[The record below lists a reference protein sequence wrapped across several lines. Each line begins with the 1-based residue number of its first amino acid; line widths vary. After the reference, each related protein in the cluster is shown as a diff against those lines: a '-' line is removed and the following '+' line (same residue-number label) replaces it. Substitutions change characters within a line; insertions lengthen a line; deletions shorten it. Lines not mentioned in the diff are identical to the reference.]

1 MLRTLSTKIS
11 LVLLGVFC
19 VIGVVFFLVVRQL
32 LDRHMLEVTQR
43 LNRPLANYVVGEV
56 LRQSSG
62 PPGRLDLESVFGQL
76 MLINPAVELYLLD
89 GDGRIRAYSAPP
101 DEVRL
106 DRVDPAPIVRYLEQD
121 TAMPIFGTDPRAPG
135 RMKIFSAATLSRDRQ
150 EGYLYVVLGGQ
161 QFDRFAAEL
170 RREYAPRLA
179 LWSVA
184 LGGLFAVLSA
194 GLIYLILTRRLRSLA
209 RAMDVFRDS
218 NFAAIDAVATLRG
231 ARAGDEVDR
240 LAATFH
246 QMAERIVDQLGMLKQ
261 TDDSRRRLVA
271 GVSHDLRTP
280 LASIQGYLET
290 LRVREGTLSAEEKRN
305 CIDTALKSSRRLT
318 RMVNELFD
326 LAKLEMP
333 GQNLAM
339 DCFNVAELVQDLI
352 QEFRLSAG
360 ARNIRL
366 HDRFDQALPE
376 VLGNIG
382 LVQRVFVN
390 LIDNA
395 LRHTPVGGEVS
406 VELIQRGADVEVT
419 VADTGRGI
427 PPEDLPYVF
436 EPFYRASDPS
446 EAGAAEGSGLG
457 LAIVR
462 RIIELHG
469 GSIDIEPSERGGTR
483 FVLTLP
489 VASAPCFGTS
499 E

>member
-1 MLRTLSTKIS
+1 VLQTLSTRIS

-19 VIGVVFFLVVRQL
+19 VIGIVFFLVVRQL

-43 LNRPLANYVVGEV
+43 LNRPLAHYVVGRV
-56 LRQSSG
+56 LRNSSG
-62 PPGRLDLESVFGQL
+62 PPDRFDLESVFSQL

-101 DEVRL
+101 GEVRL
-106 DRVDPAPIVRYLEQD
+106 DRVDPAPIVRYLAQD
-121 TAMPIFGTDPRAPG
+121 SAMPIFGTDPRAPG
-135 RMKIFSAATLSRDRQ
+135 RMKIFSAATLSRDPGA
-150 EGYLYVVLGGQ
+150 GYLYVVLGGQ
-161 QFDRFAAEL
+161 QFDRFAADL
-170 RREYAPRLA
+170 RREYAPRLV
-179 LWSVA
+179 LWAAA

-194 GLIYLILTRRLRSLA
+194 SLIYLILTRRLRSLA
-209 RAMDVFRDS
+209 RDMDAFRDS
-218 NFAAIDAVATLRG
+218 GFAAIGAVATLRG
-231 ARAGDEVDR
+231 TRGGDEVDR
-240 LAATFH
+240 LTATFR

-290 LRVREGTLSAEEKRN
+290 LRVREGALSAEEKRN

-333 GQNLAM
+333 GQDLAM
-339 DCFNVAELVQDLI
+339 DRFNVAELVQDLI

-360 ARNIRL
+360 TRNIVLR
-366 HDRFDQALPE
+366 DRFDQALPE

-382 LVQRVFVN
+382 LVQRAFVN

-395 LRHTPVGGEVS
+395 LRHTPAGGEVT
-406 VELIQRGADVEVT
+406 VELIQHGDDVRVT
-419 VADTGRGI
+419 VADTGSGI
-427 PPEDLPYVF
+427 PPEDLAYVF

-446 EAGAAEGSGLG
+446 EVGAAEGSGLG
-457 LAIVR
+457 LAIVS

-469 GSIDIEPSERGGTR
+469 GSIGIEQSDRDGTR
-483 FVLTLP
+483 FVFALP
-489 VASAPCFGTS
+489 IATARRRGTS
-499 E
+499 S